1 MNRILSLA
9 LACTLALSLTACG
22 GNASSGSASSGS
34 ADAASSAGASI
45 PDVSEPDVSTP
56 DASQPDGSTSAEPE
70 ATPEPE
76 TAVSLSLNKSDFT
89 LKSAGAAYKLKA
101 AAAGSDAPLSWTS
114 SDASVATVA
123 QDGTVTAVA
132 PGKAV
137 ITVTCGSLSAQCI
150 VRCNWE
156 EKTEAPGSS
165 AGSSAPS
172 APSAAQVDLAA
183 FYEEIM
189 ASGGE
194 NAPAMMELTGE
205 SLDNYYPGLSDVKT
219 NQRVVY
225 MPMISAVAC
234 EIAMVEC
241 ADPADADTVKA
252 IFQTRIDAQVDGGAW
267 YPDTIEGW
275 KNNAK
280 IVTNGSYVALFV
292 IPEGLMDAASA
303 FNGLF

>member
-22 GNASSGSASSGS
+22 GNAPSGSASSGS
-34 ADAASSAGASI
+34 AGTASSAGASI

-76 TAVSLSLNKSDFT
+76 AAVSLSLNKSDFT

-101 AAAGSDAPLSWTS
+101 AAAGSDAPLAWTS

-150 VRCNWE
+150 VRCNWA

-165 AGSSAPS
+165 AGSS

-194 NAPAMMELTGE
+194 NSPAMMELTGE
-205 SLDNYYPGLSDVKT
+205 SLDNYYPGLSGVKT

-252 IFQTRIDAQVDGGAW
+252 IFQTRIDTQVDGGAW

-303 FNGLF
+303 FNDLF